1 GEWNGNE
8 LVVDGQVHEKFYDV
22 RNELERQDNLLKNTI
37 SETEYISDELSKS
50 QSALEQH
57 SYELNTKVSYTEM
70 NGTNKTL
77 EKLLTEFSQT
87 ADGFNFRVDSN
98 GMIQD
103 LTFVRNGFKLN
114 SNLIEFNDG
123 DVVIKD
129 GKTSITQA
137 FIDNLEVTKMKSI
150 DDNSKLHLAGGN
162 LRLEH
167 ADGRAT
173 TLSNDGLHS
182 YDRNNRLEFRLDK
195 DFMQTGAT
203 GTSTSNMYVGARSG
217 YEVRFVDATQL
228 PSDGLISSYT
238 YVDARGKYGYF
249 DGVAPNQGT
258 HLWLGADGEVRISN
272 KGFTTYNT
280 LRSAGIYVDFLEQN
294 TLGNNATNFYIRPSG
309 SGEVRF
315 TKAGSTTSYADIR
328 ALWVYSPGIRTTTG
342 KDLLL
347 GADREVVAQG
357 VGGVGYRSFRG
368 MDMNLHG
375 HITHNSNG
383 GWFYIGAGSTNGVR
397 FTDNRFS
404 GYKNIQFKEFKA
416 WSSESAK
423 TEIEKWDLNV
433 LNIIKEELQLYKYK
447 FKQNVGSEYS
457 KFSHGII
464 LRNNPNEDE
473 FP

>member
-1 GEWNGNE
+1 
-8 LVVDGQVHEKFYDV
+8 
-22 RNELERQDNLLKNTI
+22 
-37 SETEYISDELSKS
+37 
-50 QSALEQH
+50 
-57 SYELNTKVSYTEM
+57 
-70 NGTNKTL
+70 
-77 EKLLTEFSQT
+77 
-87 ADGFNFRVDSN
+87 NFRIDSN

-103 LTFVRNGFKLN
+103 LTFDRNAFKLN

-228 PSDGLISSYT
+228 PSDGLIDSYT

-249 DGVAPNQGT
+249 DGVAPNQSS

-280 LRSAGIYVDFLEQN
+280 LRTAGIYADFLEQN
-294 TLGNNATNFYIRPSG
+294 TLGNNANNFYIRPSR

-315 TKAGSTTSYADIR
+315 TKAGSTTSYAIVRLARVYTEHSTAFLNNSGLNVYFGTGGKELRITDNYGNNEGNPNYQDIR
-328 ALWVYSPGIRTTTG
+328 YMN
-342 KDLLL
+342 
-347 GADREVVAQG
+347 AQ
-357 VGGVGYRSFRG
+357 
-368 MDMNLHG
+368 LHG
-375 HITHNSNG
+375 HIAHHGTG
-383 GWFYIGAGSTNGVR
+383 GWIYIGPGRTNGVR
-397 FTDNRFS
+397 FTDNNW
-404 GYKNIQFKEFKA
+404 GK
-416 WSSESAK
+416 
-423 TEIEKWDLNV
+423 
-433 LNIIKEELQLYKYK
+433 
-447 FKQNVGSEYS
+447 
-457 KFSHGII
+457 
-464 LRNNPNEDE
+464 
-473 FP
+473 